1 MSSRLTSS
9 VVSSAI
15 FEAEFP
21 LCTLEEESP
30 FHSLAPEIDH
40 TIKGRP
46 TSLLN
51 PCLGVVAMGL
61 SGNTSELPT
70 KQFGNVERS
79 KASAAPAP
87 EAPVHNIVT

>member
-46 TSLLN
+46 IIKANRSLFSK
-51 PCLGVVAMGL
+51 LGMF
-61 SGNTSELPT
+61 SFS
-70 KQFGNVERS
+70 
-79 KASAAPAP
+79 
-87 EAPVHNIVT
+87 